1 MTAWLKVSAVG
12 DSQPKLTS
20 DYIVNGEWI
29 VTLEKKDDETC
40 YIGGLAKGG
49 IGTRQVVAYYPIGRI
64 HNHSLE
70 GHDNLFVEQCML
82 GSLNTLDMSWGGE
95 GGGGGSIGDDSQR
108 FTADSLL
115 SSAEMSS
122 VTRDAYTYKYAEKL
136 STGETE
142 YKEATGYYF
151 SLYNFKHA
159 EGAIDLSLSLSNDYK
174 LPDRYKILVRD
185 N

>member
-1 MTAWLKVSAVG
+1 
-12 DSQPKLTS
+12 
-20 DYIVNGEWI
+20 
-29 VTLEKKDDETC
+29 
-40 YIGGLAKGG
+40 
-49 IGTRQVVAYYPIGRI
+49 
-64 HNHSLE
+64 
-70 GHDNLFVEQCML
+70 ML

-95 GGGGGSIGDDSQR
+95 GGGGGGSSGGDDRKR

-151 SLYNFKHA
+151 SLFNFKHA

-174 LPDRYKILVRD
+174 LPDRYKVLVRD

>member
-1 MTAWLKVSAVG
+1 M
-12 DSQPKLTS
+12 
-20 DYIVNGEWI
+20 
-29 VTLEKKDDETC
+29 
-40 YIGGLAKGG
+40 
-49 IGTRQVVAYYPIGRI
+49 
-64 HNHSLE
+64 
-70 GHDNLFVEQCML
+70 FVEQCML

-95 GGGGGSIGDDSQR
+95 CGGGGGSGGDDSQR

-122 VTRDAYTYKYAEKL
+122 VAKYAYTYKYTEKL
-136 STGETE
+136 STGEIE

-151 SLYNFKHA
+151 SLYNFKNA

-174 LPDRYKILVRD
+174 LPDRYKVLVRD

>member
-20 DYIVNGEWI
+20 DYIVNGEWV

-49 IGTRQVVAYYPIGRI
+49 LGTIQVVAYYPIGRV
-64 HNHSLE
+64 HNHSLD
-70 GHDNLFVEQCML
+70 GHDNMFVEQCML

-95 GGGGGSIGDDSQR
+95 GGGGSSGGDDSQR

-122 VTRDAYTYKYAEKL
+122 VTRDAYTYKYAEEL
-136 STGETE
+136 STGEIE

>member
-1 MTAWLKVSAVG
+1 
-12 DSQPKLTS
+12 
-20 DYIVNGEWI
+20 
-29 VTLEKKDDETC
+29 
-40 YIGGLAKGG
+40 
-49 IGTRQVVAYYPIGRI
+49 
-64 HNHSLE
+64 
-70 GHDNLFVEQCML
+70 ML

-95 GGGGGSIGDDSQR
+95 GGGGSSGGDDSQR

-122 VTRDAYTYKYAEKL
+122 VTRDAYTYKYAEEL
-136 STGETE
+136 STGEIE

-159 EGAIDLSLSLSNDYK
+159 EGAIDLSLALSNDYK
-174 LPDRYKILVRD
+174 LPDRYKVLVRD